1 MDYIPGK
8 CNIPIFLY
16 RDVVE
21 QIAKN
26 GGREWKS
33 KEEIK
38 KEHSKYNTQRGK
50 ADVIGWISA
59 DLAGELVG
67 IYHLLYVVTLG
78 YRHIYIMPDGYTI
91 T

>member
-26 GGREWKS
+26 GGRE
-33 KEEIK
+33 
-38 KEHSKYNTQRGK
+38 
-50 ADVIGWISA
+50 
-59 DLAGELVG
+59 
-67 IYHLLYVVTLG
+67 
-78 YRHIYIMPDGYTI
+78 
-91 T
+91 